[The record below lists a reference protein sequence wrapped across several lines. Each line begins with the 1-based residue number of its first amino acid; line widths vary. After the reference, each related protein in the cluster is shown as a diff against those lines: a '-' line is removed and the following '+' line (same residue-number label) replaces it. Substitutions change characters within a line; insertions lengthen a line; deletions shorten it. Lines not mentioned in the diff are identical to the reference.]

1 MEEGFARAN
10 IFSSRSNGKVRI
22 KYLADF
28 VGKTKLLVETRTF
41 LMKKASDD
49 EESVEWHDTS
59 QKQEYFE

>member
-10 IFSSRSNGKVRI
+10 IFSSRNNGKVI

-28 VGKTKLLVETRTF
+28 VGKTKLLVETQTF

-49 EESVEWHDTS
+49 EESVEWHTS

>member
-10 IFSSRSNGKVRI
+10 IFSSRNNGKVI

-49 EESVEWHDTS
+49 EESVE
-59 QKQEYFE
+59 